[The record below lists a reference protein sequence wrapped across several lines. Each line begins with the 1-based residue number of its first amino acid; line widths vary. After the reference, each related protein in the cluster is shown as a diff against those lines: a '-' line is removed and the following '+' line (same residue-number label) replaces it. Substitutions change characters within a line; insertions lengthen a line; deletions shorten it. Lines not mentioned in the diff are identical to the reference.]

1 VHGKTSSGP
10 GRRIIGT
17 WYEQGGMVNEE
28 LKMKNEKFK
37 TGMDAEKGVMDS
49 LISDQRSRIFD
60 F

>member
-1 VHGKTSSGP
+1 
-10 GRRIIGT
+10 
-17 WYEQGGMVNEE
+17 MVNEE